1 MRAEVTK
8 MKKLMKSAVIACA
21 IFGAVVLPQS
31 AFAQKIPPRVD
42 PDCVN
47 WSVSGGCLVS
57 IDCSAENGMWQ
68 CDYYDKDGYWLQ
80 TVSGRY

>member
-1 MRAEVTK
+1 
-8 MKKLMKSAVIACA
+8 MKTIIKSALTVSAIIA
-21 IFGAVVLPQS
+21 AVLAPQ
-31 AFAQKIPPRVD
+31 AVFAQKTSPKIN

-47 WSVSGGCLVS
+47 WSATGGCLVS
-57 IDCSAENGMWQ
+57 VECSAGGGVWS